1 MQGGGEVT
9 ESKEFNLLREAWIR
23 VLTKKGEIQELSIT
37 DALIH
42 AHEYQSLAGELVTQD
57 VAVMRLLL
65 AILQTVVYRY
75 DGEGEEDLLEDA
87 ESAFDRW
94 ENIWQRGYF
103 RKETIR
109 QYLEKWEDRFWL
121 FHPERPFYQVP
132 EAEEGT
138 ECSAAKL
145 NGMISES
152 NNKIRMF
159 SDRSGAKKAELTF
172 PEAARWLLYL
182 NGFDDTSAKPKK
194 KGSPSVGVGW
204 LGKLGLVYAEGKNLF
219 ETLMLNLVLVY
230 DRSEVWEEPKPQWE
244 LAKPRTK
251 ERTRIP
257 VPDNQAE
264 LLTLQSR
271 RILLKKK
278 ENLVTGYTLL
288 GGDYFEKENA
298 FAEQMTVWQRMEG
311 KKNEVPWQ
319 QPRRHSPE
327 RQMWRDFANLFCL
340 SEGGH
345 QPGVVEWITLLKR
358 RRRIENETRI
368 LFKTASVKYGDK
380 DFFAIDVF
388 GDYLDLQA
396 DLFAERGIAWE
407 KEIQKEVALCDQ
419 VAGIVAIL
427 KRNLNRAAG
436 RDADADTAS
445 AREKYYYLVDQPFRR
460 WISGISGET
469 EIRKAGELRLQWR
482 NEEYEMARN
491 LGWEMFS
498 QAGKPA
504 MLGHEYREDK
514 DKKEYRTS
522 FDAWNIFT
530 AQLKKSLEL

>member
-65 AILQTVVYRY
+65 AILQTVVYRF
-75 DGEGEEDLLEDA
+75 DEEGEEDLLEDA

-419 VAGIVAIL
+419 EAGIVAIL

>member
-1 MQGGGEVT
+1 MT
-9 ESKEFNLLREAWIR
+9 ESKEFNLLREPWIR
-23 VLTKKGEIQELSIT
+23 VLTREGEIRELSIT

-42 AHEYQSLAGELVTQD
+42 AHEFQSLAGELVTQD

-65 AILQTVVYRY
+65 AILQTVVYRF
-75 DGEGEEDLLEDA
+75 DEEGEEDLLEDA

-121 FHPERPFYQVP
+121 FHPEKPFYQVP

-172 PEAARWLLYL
+172 PEAARWLLHL
-182 NGFDDTSAKPKK
+182 NGFDDTSAKPKR

-230 DRSEVWEEPKPQWE
+230 DRSEVWKEPKPQWE
-244 LAKPRTK
+244 LAKPRTE

-264 LLTLQSR
+264 LLTLPSR

-327 RQMWRDFANLFCL
+327 RQMWRDFANLFCP

-358 RRRIENETRI
+358 RKRIENETRI

-388 GDYLDLQA
+388 GDYLDLQT